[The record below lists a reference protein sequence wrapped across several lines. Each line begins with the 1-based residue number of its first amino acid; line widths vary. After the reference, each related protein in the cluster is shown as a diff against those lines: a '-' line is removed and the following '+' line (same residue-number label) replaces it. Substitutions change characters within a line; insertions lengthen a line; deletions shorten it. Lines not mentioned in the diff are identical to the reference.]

1 MNTSATAT
9 SGQIVAGSEG
19 EAVWF
24 NGALM
29 RFKVPG
35 EWSSDAYSLME
46 VSSSE
51 GRATGLHADP
61 NNETFYV
68 LQGELLFHIDGEE
81 QHRAVAGDTVAIP
94 QGTAH
99 AFLVVSSTARF
110 LVMNTPSYDRFFR
123 EGDCPPPTVTWRRGR
138 RRTTS
143 TLAAAQK
150 FGCQFFGPPP
160 FDPESVT
167 RVSG

>member
-1 MNTSATAT
+1 MRSK
-9 SGQIVAGSEG
+9 SHEG
-19 EAVWF
+19 ERENEHVCHRNIRPDRRGFRGRGRLF

-81 QHRAVAGDTVAIP
+81 QPLLATLWPSRRARHMP
-94 QGTAH
+94 
-99 AFLVVSSTARF
+99 
-110 LVMNTPSYDRFFR
+110 
-123 EGDCPPPTVTWRRGR
+123 
-138 RRTTS
+138 
-143 TLAAAQK
+143 
-150 FGCQFFGPPP
+150 
-160 FDPESVT
+160 
-167 RVSG
+167 